1 MISPEK
7 NSDVQV
13 QFSGQAKRLDSNVQA
28 FTRVGQITQSGQIAR
43 ESKCLI

>member
-7 NSDVQV
+7 DSDVQV
-13 QFSGQAKRLDSNVQA
+13 QFSGQAKRLDSNVQVR
-28 FTRVGQITQSGQIAR
+28 TRVGQITQWGQITR